1 MENEIDVENQA
12 LMDFALA
19 LKTGKEQLDIC
30 LEEARITKQA
40 IRTAEECINIFN
52 ILIFMFKCF
61 DLNFLN

>member
-1 MENEIDVENQA
+1 MENEIDIENQA

-40 IRTAEECINIFN
+40 IRTAEECKTIIINTIF
-52 ILIFMFKCF
+52 
-61 DLNFLN
+61 